1 MKSIFLKPSVEHP
14 RIVMTIIALITVAA
28 IVPMLQI
35 VDRIDTDP
43 ENMLPVDEPVRMQHT
58 AIKESFGLNDFLVVG
73 IVHDDTVF
81 TPALLERAYE
91 ITEALYDMQPEYDDE
106 GNMTKG
112 GVLVDDVLAP
122 SEVDDILPEAGGG
135 IRVQTLME
143 FPPETDEEA
152 QRILAQIGEN
162 PILRGKLA
170 SADGKAL
177 AIFVPLTSKDVAAD
191 VDAQIQAVIDGF
203 DEDLGEEYH
212 VAGQPVAQDTFG
224 AAMFQQMAFSA
235 PAAFLLIFLLM
246 LFFFRSPRIVAA
258 PMIIA
263 MISVIWTMGLLI
275 ATGNTVHIMSS
286 MIPIF
291 LIPIAVLNSI
301 HILSSIHA
309 KLHDRGGDLDRTL
322 EDTVGE
328 LFVPM
333 AFTSLTTV
341 VGFGAL
347 VATPIPPVQVFGIFV
362 AFGVFSAW
370 LLSLV
375 FIPAYVK
382 LMPLKVIQGFGQVH
396 EGGAAPESHLHA
408 IYRFSTRHR
417 VPIIATLVVIIG
429 ISIFG
434 VTQIVV
440 NDNPVNWFKPDHRLR
455 VADRV
460 MNEHLSGTYLA
471 YVELKGEDEGIFL
484 EPEWMAWAEELQEQ
498 LIAQDNVGAA
508 SSVVDVLK
516 KVQYE
521 LLSREEGS
529 YALGDTR
536 QKIAQYLFMYE
547 MSGGSPDD
555 LFKFITST
563 RDGINIWVQMRQG
576 DNQQVA
582 SVVDA
587 VDAWV
592 AANPMPAG
600 MEMNWGGLS
609 YINVVWQDLMV
620 SGMGKALAGS
630 YVTVLIMMTLLFRS
644 IRLGLLAMV
653 PLTATILITYG
664 YVGLSG
670 RYYDMPIAV
679 LSSLSL
685 GLSVDFAIHFI
696 QRTRDL
702 HARNGGDFERT
713 MQAFFH
719 EPAQALA
726 RNVVVIALGF
736 VPMFFASLVPYIT
749 VGAFFF
755 GIMLISG
762 AATFLT
768 LPAFL
773 SFFPAHVISKGGE
786 ATAAGPESDLST
798 AVRR

>member
-14 RIVMTIIALITVAA
+14 RVVLSIIALLTVAA
-28 IVPMLQI
+28 MVPMLQI
-35 VDRIDTDP
+35 VERIDTDP
-43 ENMLPVDEPVRMQHT
+43 ENMLPADEPVRVQHT
-58 AIKESFGLNDFLVVG
+58 AIKDSFGLNDFLVVG
-73 IVHDDTVF
+73 IVHPETVF

-91 ITEALYDMQPEYDDE
+91 ITEALYDME
-106 GNMTKG
+106 G
-112 GVLVDDVLAP
+112 VIFDDVLAP

-135 IRVQTLME
+135 IRVQALME
-143 FPPETDEEA
+143 VPPETDEEA
-152 QRILAQIGEN
+152 QQILAQIGEN

-170 SADGKAL
+170 SDDGKAL
-177 AIFVPLTSKDVAAD
+177 AIFVPLESKDVAAD
-191 VDAQIQAVIDGF
+191 VDAQIQAVIESF
-203 DEDLGEEYH
+203 DEDLGETYH

-263 MISVIWTMGLLI
+263 VISVIWTMGLLI

-309 KLHDRGGDLDRTL
+309 KFHRRGGDLDKTL

-328 LFVPM
+328 LFLPM

-362 AFGVFSAW
+362 AFGVFAAW

-382 LMPLKVIQGFGQVH
+382 LMPIEVLQGFGKAH
-396 EGGAAPESHLHA
+396 EGAGAPDSHLHA
-408 IYRFSTRHR
+408 IYDFSTRFR
-417 VPIIATLVVIIG
+417 VPVIAGLVAIIAVA
-429 ISIFG
+429 IFG
-434 VTQIVV
+434 VTKIVV

-455 VADRV
+455 VADQV

-471 YVELKGEDEGIFL
+471 YVELKGADEGAFL
-484 EPEWMAWAEELQEQ
+484 EPTWMEWAAALQEQ

-521 LLSREEGS
+521 LLSRQEGS
-529 YALGDTR
+529 YSLGDSR
-536 QKIAQYLFMYE
+536 EKLAQYLFMYE

-555 LFKFITST
+555 LFKFITPT
-563 RDGINIWVQMRQG
+563 RDGVNLWVQMHKG
-576 DNQQVA
+576 DNQQVGG
-582 SVVDA
+582 VVDA
-587 VDAWV
+587 IDAWV

-609 YINVVWQDLMV
+609 YINVKWQDLMV

-630 YVTVLIMMTLLFRS
+630 YVTVLVMMVLLFRS
-644 IRLGLLAMV
+644 LRLGLLAMV

-670 RYYDMPIAV
+670 RFYDMPIAV

-702 HARNGGDFERT
+702 HVRNGRDFQRT
-713 MQAFFH
+713 MEAFFH

-736 VPMFFASLVPYIT
+736 VPMFFATLVPYIT

-762 AATFLT
+762 GATFLT
-768 LPAFL
+768 LPAVL
-773 SFFPAHVISKGGE
+773 SFFPADAISKPGAANRSGAE
-786 ATAAGPESDLST
+786 HDLTTA
-798 AVRR
+798 